1 MFSAIHSKRFLSLCV
16 SVDGSNNTKLHET
29 IPGLY
34 KMTDFYVIIAGMET
48 EVKIRKY
55 NSLPSTGNGFFQDDG
70 APSKVGG
77 EYGASFPLFI
87 SHFGLL

>member
-1 MFSAIHSKRFLSLCV
+1 M
-16 SVDGSNNTKLHET
+16 DGSNNTELHET

-34 KMTDFYVIIAGMET
+34 KMTDFYVIIAVMECHGMSWNRKT

-70 APSKVGG
+70 APPKVGG
-77 EYGASFPLFI
+77 EYGASVPLFI